1 MDKEELL
8 KLIKKINKQIFNFAK
23 AAGYSNTRFDH
34 FARIGARLTGR
45 PLAFNIAM
53 VMIVFWIITGP
64 IFGFS
69 DTWQLVINTTTT
81 IVTFLMVFLLQHS
94 QNRDTEALQVKID
107 ELIRTIDGANKSLL
121 DLEEMEEHELTVLRN
136 QYIELAKLARNE
148 NLKKAGQG

>member
-8 KLIKKINKQIFNFAK
+8 KIIKKINKQIFNFAK

-148 NLKKAGQG
+148 NLKKAGQD

>member
-8 KLIKKINKQIFNFAK
+8 KIIKKINKQIFNFAK

-53 VMIVFWIITGP
+53 VMIVLWIITGP

-148 NLKKAGQG
+148 NLKKAGQD